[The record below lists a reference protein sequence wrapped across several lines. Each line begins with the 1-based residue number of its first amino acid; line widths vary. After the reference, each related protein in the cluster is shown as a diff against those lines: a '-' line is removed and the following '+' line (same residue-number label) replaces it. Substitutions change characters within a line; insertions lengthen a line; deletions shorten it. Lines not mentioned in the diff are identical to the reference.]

1 MLIIENQVYK
11 RNPGKPGQIITNFS
25 GNIVVYSKCSEF
37 HQITHTMLVEISLHQ
52 DIFRNMFQQID
63 NQESSEIIINRQ

>member
-1 MLIIENQVYK
+1 MIFTINLH
-11 RNPGKPGQIITNFS
+11 PGKPGCTEFHPGKPGKTGQS
-25 GNIVVYSKCSEF
+25 QSPCSEL